1 LATCGEIG
9 QKEEGERVVRYGPV
23 EQRTLV
29 KLAVPFRDPLET
41 KKTLITISTA
51 SKKFEKQR
59 KIPLKRYRYRYML
72 KK

>member
-1 LATCGEIG
+1 MDEFATCGEIG

-29 KLAVPFRDPLET
+29 KLAALFRGPLET
-41 KKTLITISTA
+41 KKKTLITISTA
-51 SKKFEKQR
+51 SKKCEKQR
-59 KIPLKRYRYRYML
+59 KILLKGYML